1 MLNFISLNFGRD
13 SGRCRSFS
21 TILFCARCNFS
32 FGLDVLGIFEL
43 ICLLTQCWWRLR
55 DLHGWFG
62 SFFEMLR
69 MAILTPKKPC
79 LVGQGGDYIYAMFNV
94 TVTPLLRKYKFGDR
108 RYALAF
114 MIT

>member
-1 MLNFISLNFGRD
+1 MEGVGLVAPYYFAPVV
-13 SGRCRSFS
+13 
-21 TILFCARCNFS
+21 ILV
-32 FGLDVLGIFEL
+32 LVLGIFEL
-43 ICLLTQCWWRLR
+43 LCLLTQCWWRLR

-94 TVTPLLRKYKFGDR
+94 TVTPLLRKHKSGDR
-108 RYALAF
+108 RYAFAF
-114 MIT
+114 MLT